1 MTATS
6 IKLSPRADKALD
18 GLQDKAGDLAH
29 DVRSSKDQLI
39 DDFKALAQEAEK
51 LLAES
56 GDLGSTALEDAQRK
70 LKAQLNEARHRLAE
84 LEALTREKAREAAR
98 ATDDYVHDH
107 PWQSAAIAGGVG
119 LVVGLL
125 LASRR
130 TH

>member
-6 IKLSPRADKALD
+6 IKLSPRAEKALD
-18 GLQDKAGDLAH
+18 GLQDKAGDLA
-29 DVRSSKDQLI
+29 DDMRSSKDQLI
-39 DDFKALAQEAEK
+39 QDFKALAREAEK
-51 LLAES
+51 LLSES
-56 GDLGSTALEDAQRK
+56 GEIGGSALDEAQRK

-84 LEALTREKAREAAR
+84 LEALTREKARHAAR

-119 LVVGLL
+119 VVVGLL
-125 LASRR
+125 LGSRR